1 METFVICA
9 GVLVFWIILLG
20 FILLWRYLS
29 YRETLALA
37 EKGLV
42 RPKRNGNGASSRAVL
57 VWGIILAAIGLALS
71 LGLWPLGLSG
81 RGTDFP
87 LGLGPWMLAGFLPL
101 FFGLG
106 LVLVYVLT
114 RDKNSKDDKL
124 EEQPGAQDDTLD
136 MTGQ

>member
-1 METFVICA
+1 MEILIICA
-9 GVLVFWIILLG
+9 GVLSFWIILLG

-42 RPKRNGNGASSRAVL
+42 RPKRNGTGTGGHATL

-81 RGTDFP
+81 MGTDFP

-114 RDKNSKDDKL
+114 RDKKSADDQL
-124 EEQPGAQDDTLD
+124 EGQPGSSNDPLD
-136 MTGQ
+136 ITGQ